1 MMRYTDLK
9 QGDLENLILNALW
22 KLEAQG
28 AEHVYVSDV
37 LDAIRTPEREWA
49 YTTVKTVMDRL
60 VEKGLAS
67 RDKLGKRF
75 FYASVL
81 NRESAGRDAL
91 MKITRQYFLN
101 DLDELQACISSLRH
115 EGFGIQTASADS
127 RQKLERAFNTP
138 AISATL

>member
-22 KLEAQG
+22 KLEADG
-28 AEHVYVSDV
+28 IEHVFVSDV
-37 LDAIRTPEREWA
+37 LDAIRSPEREWA

-60 VEKGLAS
+60 VEKQLAS
-67 RDKLGKRF
+67 RNKLGKRF

-81 NRESAGRDAL
+81 NRELAGREAVK
-91 MKITRQYFLN
+91 KITRQYFLN
-101 DLDELQACISSLRH
+101 DIDELQACISALRN
-115 EGFGIQTASADS
+115 EGFAIQAASDVS
-127 RQKLERAFNTP
+127 REKLERAFNTP

>member
-22 KLEAQG
+22 KLEASG
-28 AEHVYVSDV
+28 VEHVFVADV
-37 LDAIRTPEREWA
+37 LDAIRSPEREWA

-60 VEKGLAS
+60 VEKKLAS
-67 RDKLGKRF
+67 RSKEGKRF
-75 FYASVL
+75 FYASML
-81 NRESAGRDAL
+81 NREIAGRDAVK
-91 MKITRQYFLN
+91 KITRQFFLN
-101 DLDELQACISSLRH
+101 DLDELQACISSLRN
-115 EGFGIQTASADS
+115 EGFGIEAASDVS